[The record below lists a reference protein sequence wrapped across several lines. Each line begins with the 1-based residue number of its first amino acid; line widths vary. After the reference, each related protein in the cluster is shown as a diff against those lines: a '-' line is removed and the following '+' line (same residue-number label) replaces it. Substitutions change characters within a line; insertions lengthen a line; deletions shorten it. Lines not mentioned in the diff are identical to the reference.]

1 MVLPDGKLC
10 EYKVPVIKM
19 NKYTKD
25 NIFERKLLMLLPFYI
40 MKYEQMADNI
50 ERDSV
55 KLQEMLKEF
64 EDIRKKLEEEIS
76 NSGRAELY
84 MDLDKLIIRIADY
97 IFRNKEKIRKGIG
110 EVMGGKVLAAL

>member
-1 MVLPDGKLC
+1 
-10 EYKVPVIKM
+10 M

-97 IFRNKEKIRKGIG
+97 IFRNKEKIRR
-110 EVMGGKVLAAL
+110 